1 MFETSL
7 RTMLQRKSRSV
18 LAAFLILAV
27 LVLSSGVLAVR
38 KKIDFDKLDKEWKD
52 EEEDED
58 WHEDSYEWKR
68 KMQEKK
74 QPAFDMSNIQ
84 NMKPE
89 ELMAMQGGGE
99 GGGGGGG
106 MSMTFAQLKDGI
118 CTSRKCTN
126 ELAVKWADLMGT
138 GGIQAKPYAV
148 EDDQILFTQEDGNTM
163 QLKDFILEQPEV
175 LKWTYNSRD
184 YYPDGVTPPVPK
196 DDGAKKKKK
205 KRKRKRR
212 KKKGKNKKR
221 AAEKK
226 TEL

>member
-27 LVLSSGVLAVR
+27 LVLFSGVLAVR

-89 ELMAMQGGGE
+89 ELMAMQGGGM

-148 EDDQILFTQEDGNTM
+148 EDDQICLFLVFFAFCFSVKS
-163 QLKDFILEQPEV
+163 LKELRGFPPCNFCCFIILDN
-175 LKWTYNSRD
+175 LMD
-184 YYPDGVTPPVPK
+184 
-196 DDGAKKKKK
+196 
-205 KRKRKRR
+205 
-212 KKKGKNKKR
+212 R
-221 AAEKK
+221 AR
-226 TEL
+226 T